1 MRVLPLRRTW
11 RPVLYGSRFF
21 LYFAT
26 ATLDVGAAAAQQH
39 LFRYLVITQ
48 SGRLSSR
55 SPSSQQGLHVFSTAT
70 RVSARVKPHTNRRT
84 QPVHPPTNPW
94 THPRTDPATHPVV
107 QLYCITAVQHS
118 KGRQNASTSEYQSFQ
133 LLVIQGL
140 ASTQS
145 F

>member
-48 SGRLSSR
+48 SGRFLSR

-70 RVSARVKPHTNRRT
+70 RASARVVRRSSLLSCCSRVTAAAQQLAPADERPKEEIGTGGGADIPTGSNRPCPRGKNRT
-84 QPVHPPTNPW
+84 L
-94 THPRTDPATHPVV
+94 A
-107 QLYCITAVQHS
+107 LYSIAMFLPLT
-118 KGRQNASTSEYQSFQ
+118 
-133 LLVIQGL
+133 
-140 ASTQS
+140 
-145 F
+145 